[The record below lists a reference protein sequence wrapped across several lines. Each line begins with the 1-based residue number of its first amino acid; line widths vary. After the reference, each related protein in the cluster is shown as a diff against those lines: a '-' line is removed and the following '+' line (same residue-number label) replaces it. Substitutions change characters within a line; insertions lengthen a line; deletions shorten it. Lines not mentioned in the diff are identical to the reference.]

1 MFIFQFV
8 LAARSMSGNDYRC
21 PFFPSPVFLH
31 FSPEFS
37 ALLHQF
43 LLSAMSIALRECE
56 YPFVD
61 ENIHSHFANPNA
73 QKDNI
78 MVNRIEKCFA
88 VFFNLSNCH
97 FQCISESSTHV
108 NIRLRIKSSSM
119 NNHFYRP
126 IYLFWSTYNLILAST
141 IFLF

>member
-1 MFIFQFV
+1 MPI
-8 LAARSMSGNDYRC
+8 LPISR
-21 PFFPSPVFLH
+21 
-31 FSPEFS
+31 FSPFSSQFS
-37 ALLHQF
+37 ALFHQL
-43 LLSAMSIALRECE
+43 LLSVMSIALHECE

-88 VFFNLSNCH
+88 VFFKLSNCH